1 MTNWI
6 SFFNKETYSKLI
18 HLLKKFAISTL
29 NNHFFI
35 LNKICIEQEC
45 GLTIKT
51 FSNFMFINLE
61 IVLELISLIQ
71 IGIFTV
77 LTSTG
82 IILNND
88 EVL

>member
-1 MTNWI
+1 M
-6 SFFNKETYSKLI
+6 
-18 HLLKKFAISTL
+18 LKKFAISTL

-51 FSNFMFINLE
+51 LPNLMFINPE
-61 IVLELISLIQ
+61 VVQELISLIK

-82 IILNND
+82 IILIKD